1 LLERALKLNVRKIT
15 GASVAGLFLA
25 IISLWDQFPKHSKT
39 LDCFW
44 VIAFAM
50 FFLLTWLGIDQSIY
64 RDNQRLR
71 KMD

>member
-1 LLERALKLNVRKIT
+1 VKLNGRKVV
-15 GASVAGLFLA
+15 GVSVAGLFFA
-25 IISLWDQFPKHSKT
+25 FISLWDQFPKHSKVI
-39 LDCFW
+39 DCFW

-64 RDNQRLR
+64 RDNRTLR